1 MKNERD
7 NHAPYQRP
15 QPRPTPTSEPFW
27 AGLAAQQ
34 VRLQQC
40 DDCAGWVY
48 YPRSHCP
55 HCLSSNLTWQDI
67 SGEGTL
73 YSFTVAQQPTAPQ
86 FAGEEPQLIGVVE
99 LKEGVRLNTV
109 MVNVSPEDLKVGM
122 RVKPVFFQLADT
134 TLLYFEPS

>member
-7 NHAPYQRP
+7 NNAPYQRP

-34 VRLQQC
+34 IRLQQC

-55 HCLSSNLTWQDI
+55 HCLSPNLTWKDI

-73 YSFTVAQQPTAPQ
+73 YSYTVAQQPTAPQ
-86 FAGEEPQLIGVVE
+86 FTGEEPQLIGVVE

-122 RVKPVFFQLADT
+122 NVKPVFFQLADS
-134 TLLYFEPS
+134 TLLYFEPK

>member
-7 NHAPYQRP
+7 ANALYQRP

-27 AGLAAQQ
+27 TGLAAQQ

-55 HCLSSNLTWQDI
+55 HCLSPNLTWQDI

-86 FAGEEPQLIGVVE
+86 FVGEEPQLIGVVE

>member
-55 HCLSSNLTWQDI
+55 HCLSPNLTWQDI

-86 FAGEEPQLIGVVE
+86 FSGEEPQLIGVVE

-122 RVKPVFFQLADT
+122 RVKPVFVHLADT

>member
-1 MKNERD
+1 MCSSD
-7 NHAPYQRP
+7 L
-15 QPRPTPTSEPFW
+15 PTPTSEPFW

-55 HCLSSNLTWQDI
+55 HCLSPNLTWQDI

-86 FAGEEPQLIGVVE
+86 FSGEEPQLIGVVE

>member
-7 NHAPYQRP
+7 ANALYQRP

-27 AGLAAQQ
+27 TGLAAQQ
-34 VRLQQC
+34 IRLQQC

-55 HCLSSNLTWQDI
+55 HCLSPNLTWQDI

-73 YSFTVAQQPTAPQ
+73 YSFTVAKQPTAPQ
-86 FAGEEPQLIGVVE
+86 FSGEEPQLIGVVE

>member
-7 NHAPYQRP
+7 ANALYQRP

-27 AGLAAQQ
+27 TGLAAQQ
-34 VRLQQC
+34 IRLQQC

-55 HCLSSNLTWQDI
+55 HCLSPNLTWQDI

-86 FAGEEPQLIGVVE
+86 FVGEEPQLIGVVE

>member
-1 MKNERD
+1 M
-7 NHAPYQRP
+7 
-15 QPRPTPTSEPFW
+15 
-27 AGLAAQQ
+27 
-34 VRLQQC
+34 
-40 DDCAGWVY
+40 
-48 YPRSHCP
+48 P

-73 YSFTVAQQPTAPQ
+73 YSYTVAQQPTAPQ
-86 FAGEEPQLIGVVE
+86 FSGEEPQLIGVVE

-109 MVNVSPEDLKVGM
+109 MVNVSPEDLEVGM